1 MKPEIRDIYR
11 VVAAIPEGRVAT
23 YGQVAHLAGLPRR
36 ARMVGRA
43 LKNTPSADDVAAE
56 DAWIADI
63 PWHRVINAQ
72 GRVSPRDAEPYEQ
85 FQRQML
91 EDEGVELSEGGKV
104 SLARFRWDPEADADG
119 VPFEPLDP
127 EGGV

>member
-1 MKPEIRDIYR
+1 MTREIRDIYR
-11 VVAAIPEGRVAT
+11 VVAAIPEGKVAT
-23 YGQVAHLAGLPRR
+23 YGQVALLAGLPRR
-36 ARMVGRA
+36 ARLVGRA
-43 LKNTPSADDVAAE
+43 LKTMPSEDEVASE

-91 EDEGVELSEGGKV
+91 EDEGVGFTAGGRVDLK
-104 SLARFRWDPEADADG
+104 RYRWDPEADAVG
-119 VPFEPLDP
+119 VPFEPSDP
-127 EGGV
+127 